1 MTNPK
6 KQTILSA
13 LDELIFE
20 GFQDELLLVSLNFQ
34 NLGYHSVRNIRRYVE
49 NSPSSDGYIDTLFL
63 RNRVYPIEGTT
74 YYLSL
79 YTKKDT
85 LQRFDI
91 LKPEDRHLVF
101 KYDINE
107 ETSYDDEDEDEDE
120 EVIDYDKNSCYRIN
134 FLKERFG
141 IDMNT
146 SGNSSRDE
154 RMSQFY
160 KPIGPRVRR
169 YEEHKQRINDIY
181 DSIEKQDRIIK
192 KIECECINRRMNQKI
207 GFWERIKR
215 WLKGDI
221 QYKK

>member
-6 KQTILSA
+6 KSTILSA
-13 LDELIFE
+13 LNELILE

-34 NLGYHSVRNIRRYVE
+34 SLGYHSVKNIRRYVE
-49 NSPSSDGYIDTLFL
+49 NSLSSDGYIDTLFL
-63 RNRVYPIEGTT
+63 KNRVYNIGGTT

-79 YTKKDT
+79 YAKKDT

-91 LKPEDRHLVF
+91 LKPEDRHIVF

-107 ETSYDDEDEDEDE
+107 APYYEDE
-120 EVIDYDKNSCYRIN
+120 EEDEEEIDYDKNFCYRIN
-134 FLKERFG
+134 FLKDRFG

-146 SGNSSRDE
+146 SGNSGRDE
-154 RMSQFY
+154 KMSQFY

-169 YEEHKQRINDIY
+169 YEEHKQRIEKLSDA
-181 DSIEKQDRIIK
+181 IETQDRIIE
-192 KIECECINRRMNQKI
+192 KIECECINRRRKQKN

>member
-49 NSPSSDGYIDTLFL
+49 NSPSCDGYIDTLFL

-79 YTKKDT
+79 YAKKDT

-107 ETSYDDEDEDEDE
+107 ATSYDDEDEE
-120 EVIDYDKNSCYRIN
+120 EIDYDKNSCYRIN

-146 SGNSSRDE
+146 SGNSSRE
-154 RMSQFY
+154 EKMSQFY
-160 KPIGPRVRR
+160 KPIGLCVRR
-169 YEEHKQRINDIY
+169 FEEHKQ
-181 DSIEKQDRIIK
+181 SIEKISDAIEKQGRIID
-192 KIECECINRRMNQKI
+192 KIECECINRRRQQKK